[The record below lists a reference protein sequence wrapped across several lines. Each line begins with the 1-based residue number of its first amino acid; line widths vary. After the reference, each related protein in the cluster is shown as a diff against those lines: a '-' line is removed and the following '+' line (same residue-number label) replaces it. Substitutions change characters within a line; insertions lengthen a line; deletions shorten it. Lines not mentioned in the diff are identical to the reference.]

1 MNDKQN
7 IEQYR
12 QLLEQS
18 SRDISPSMKA
28 QLDDKRR
35 LAVEQLDT
43 GHVFSFTKWQPAL
56 AIGIPLFVIAII
68 LFLPIPSHQQTV
80 PDIYADLEL
89 LMDEDQLDFLGEM
102 ELSEWLVSETDG

>member
-7 IEQYR
+7 VEQYR
-12 QLLEQS
+12 QLLDQS
-18 SRDISPSMKA
+18 CRDMSPSVNA
-28 QLDDKRR
+28 QLDEKRR

-43 GHVFSFTKWQPAL
+43 GLVFSFTKWQPAL
-56 AIGIPLFVIAII
+56 ALSISLFVITTI
-68 LFLPIPSHQQTV
+68 LYLPIPSQQQTV

-102 ELSEWLVSETDG
+102 ELSEWLVSENDG